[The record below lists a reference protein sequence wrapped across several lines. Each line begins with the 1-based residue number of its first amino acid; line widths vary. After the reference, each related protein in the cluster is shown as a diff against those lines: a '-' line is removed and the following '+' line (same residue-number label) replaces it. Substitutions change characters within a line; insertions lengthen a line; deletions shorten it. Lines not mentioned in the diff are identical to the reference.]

1 MDAIHMFLSPQ
12 TSLSKIIERSE
23 TIMNQM
29 KRPVDTLPCGYES
42 VCPMFCQVC
51 GNIDEQF
58 TVTDDAQAMIICLGY
73 DGRGCGNVLQES
85 MMRAP
90 FTYTHHDE
98 NPFELFSPQA
108 DFKSELYSTNHK
120 SQRINKMVEA
130 NLNRFGRDDTV
141 TSDQYKDKQRK
152 EAYSLLD
159 QVCINT
165 DINVDLVNQV
175 KMLFHHYRTRMYRI
189 HKLEVA
195 LLALFYIVLNNKL

>member
-1 MDAIHMFLSPQ
+1 MDSLHLFLSPH
-12 TSLSKIIERSE
+12 TPFSKIIERSD
-23 TIMNQM
+23 TILNQM
-29 KRPVDTLPCGYES
+29 KRSVDVAPYGCES
-42 VCPMFCQVC
+42 TYPMSCQLC
-51 GNIDEQF
+51 GNTDESL
-58 TVTDDAQAMIICLGY
+58 TVTDDTQAMIICLGY
-73 DGRGCGNVLQES
+73 DGQGCGNVLHES

-90 FTYTHHDE
+90 FTGTLEE
-98 NPFELFSPQA
+98 NPFELYSPQA
-108 DFKSELYSTNHK
+108 DFKSELYSANNK

-141 TSDQYKDKQRK
+141 TGDQYKDRQRK

-165 DINVDLVNQV
+165 DISADTVNQV

-195 LLALFYIVLNNKL
+195 LLALFYIVLNNKY